1 MKDNDKKKGIV
12 INLDKVDRA
21 LETHYFV
28 VYLIENED
36 EKITSTRTECFKIP
50 FDIENELVNELE
62 LFGDIELVSKDTYV
76 RWTGQDRTHN
86 GKVLLKKGKIYD
98 VICIQNGRAIIDL
111 GHALYGW
118 VRPKD
123 FELFAVTEQLDYEN
137 STLH

>member
-1 MKDNDKKKGIV
+1 MKDDDKKKGIV

-36 EKITSTRTECFKIP
+36 ERITSTRTECFKIP

-62 LFGDIELVSKDTYV
+62 LFGDIELVNKDTYV
-76 RWTGQDRTHN
+76 RWTGQDRTHK

-98 VICIQNGRAIIDL
+98 VICIQNGR
-111 GHALYGW
+111 
-118 VRPKD
+118 
-123 FELFAVTEQLDYEN
+123 QL
-137 STLH
+137 